1 MFSEGSILTNTD
13 RTLLEP
19 KLTVCLLNTG
29 DVVPVALDNFPHY
42 RFDYLVG
49 RALKFFRTPVYGPP
63 LISDKCLTL
72 SFDGPQ

>member
-1 MFSEGSILTNTD
+1 MPLGRPGLWLPITWWD
-13 RTLLEP
+13 
-19 KLTVCLLNTG
+19 VLLNRG